1 MTGGCVLLVFR
12 TVGATTL
19 SLLQEMGRMSRFLL
33 YAFYMIVRRP
43 GRPIHVVKQ
52 VHFIGAGPGD
62 PELITVKGRA
72 LLDRADVLLYAGSLV
87 SPALVASSPAP
98 EKVDSWGMHLE
109 DLINLMALRV
119 NENKTVVRL
128 HSGDP
133 ALFGSI
139 VEQIAELRKR
149 GIMVRIVPGVS
160 SVFAAAAALA
170 PEFTPRGVS
179 ETLIITRPAGK
190 TLEEDSI
197 AGLSQYPAT
206 MAFFLGSGHFADI
219 TAKLACP
226 RDTPAA
232 VIFHA
237 SWLRRRISILIWI
250 WRRSRSKI
258 WRVRLPRRQPEQRRQ
273 LLPGGPLGATLP

>member
-1 MTGGCVLLVFR
+1 M
-12 TVGATTL
+12 
-19 SLLQEMGRMSRFLL
+19 
-33 YAFYMIVRRP
+33 P
-43 GRPIHVVKQ
+43 GSNDEDGIWFV
-52 VHFIGAGPGD
+52 GAGPGD

-98 EKVDSWGMHLE
+98 EKVDSWGMHL
-109 DLINLMALRV
+109 DDIVSLMTDRIKRG
-119 NENKTVVRL
+119 KTVVRL

-139 VEQIAELRKR
+139 VEQIAELKKQN
-149 GIMVRIVPGVS
+149 IPVHIVPGVS
-160 SVFAAAAALA
+160 SVFAAAAALTT
-170 PEFTPRGVS
+170 EFTPRGIA

-190 TLEEDSI
+190 TLEQDDI

-219 TAKLACP
+219 TEKLACP

-232 VIFHA
+232 VVFHA
-237 SWLRRRISILIWI
+237 SWPDELVITGTVADIAEKAKDAGITRSALLIVGRAVRGI
-250 WRRSRSKI
+250 DSGYQRSHLYS
-258 WRVRLPRRQPEQRRQ
+258 
-273 LLPGGPLGATLP
+273 